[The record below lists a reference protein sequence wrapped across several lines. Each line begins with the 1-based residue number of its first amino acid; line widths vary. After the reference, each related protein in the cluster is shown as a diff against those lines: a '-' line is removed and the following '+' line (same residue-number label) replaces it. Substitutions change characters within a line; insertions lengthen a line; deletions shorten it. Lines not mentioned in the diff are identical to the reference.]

1 MNPNELIDAI
11 RNVTDPAFASAL
23 TPPERPVEYIDD
35 EDSTVRTGW
44 QIQNKSTADWALSRV
59 AMAKAHIADIES
71 QRDEHIRRTNERADK
86 LIEAERRTVGFM
98 EAHLGK
104 WATENRD
111 ALLQG
116 STKKSLSFV
125 HGSIGWRR
133 REGRLVVVDEAA
145 LKAWLT
151 QQDDVTLFRVKVEPE
166 MAALQQN
173 YKAKGVIPPG
183 MEFVATQ
190 EKLYIEP
197 INLSSSMTR
206 GNK

>member
-1 MNPNELIDAI
+1 
-11 RNVTDPAFASAL
+11 
-23 TPPERPVEYIDD
+23 
-35 EDSTVRTGW
+35 
-44 QIQNKSTADWALSRV
+44 
-59 AMAKAHIADIES
+59 
-71 QRDEHIRRTNERADK
+71 
-86 LIEAERRTVGFM
+86 M

>member
-1 MNPNELIDAI
+1 VNPNELIDAI
-11 RNVTDPAFASAL
+11 DSIARPAA
-23 TPPERPVEYIDD
+23 TPTYSQPEYIDD

-59 AMAKAHIADIES
+59 AMAKANIADIEA

-151 QQDDVTLFRVKVEPE
+151 EQDDVTLFRVSVSPDMKN
-166 MAALQQN
+166 LQAH
-173 YKAKGVIPPG
+173 YKATGTIPPG
-183 MEFVATQ
+183 TEFVVAQ
-190 EKLYIEP
+190 EKLFIEP
-197 INLSSSMTR
+197 INLTGTLTR
-206 GNK
+206 KP